1 MKLLRAAIRHFR
13 NLTDVALPLGA
24 GGNLFCGPNGAGKT
38 NLVEALAL
46 TCTGR
51 PLRANPQRLLV
62 QQGFESSYTG
72 LMVESEEL
80 GELRTEVT
88 LPKSGA
94 RSYLLNGQ
102 ASSKADFVTTFPVLV
117 FYEEDLET
125 VRGAASRR
133 RSFINLHLAQ
143 TSRSYYAEL
152 SAYSRALAQRNALL
166 RQFDESASLFEP
178 WEHQLA
184 TAGASIMEFRTRFL
198 EELAPLVIRYS
209 ELLRVGEPVSIEYR
223 PNVKAKGDLAD
234 SLFAALR
241 ESRELDM
248 RLRFSTTGPHRDDL
262 VLKLAGAPMRHFASA
277 GQQRLFALS
286 LKLAAGELL
295 AARRHESPLVVL
307 DEAFAQLDQYRAS
320 ALVEA
325 LSQFDQ
331 WLATAALGSLIPES
345 ASGQA
350 TRFDVH
356 EGEVEASGQA

>member
-1 MKLLRAAIRHFR
+1 
-13 NLTDVALPLGA
+13 LPLGA

-38 NLVEALAL
+38 NFVEALAL

-62 QQGFESSYTG
+62 QQGFETAYTG
-72 LMVESEEL
+72 VMVESEEL
-80 GELRTEVT
+80 GELRAEVT
-88 LPKSGA
+88 LPKAGT

-102 ASSKADFVTTFPVLV
+102 TSSKADFVTTFPVLV

-133 RSFINLHLAQ
+133 RSFLNLHLAQ
-143 TSRSYYAEL
+143 TSRSYYNQL
-152 SAYSRALAQRNALL
+152 SVYSRALAQRNALL
-166 RQFDESASLFEP
+166 RQFDERAALFEP
-178 WEHQLA
+178 WERQLA
-184 TAGASIMEFRTRFL
+184 TTGAMIMEFRMRFL
-198 EELAPLVIRYS
+198 DDLTPLVTRYS
-209 ELLRVGEPVSIEYR
+209 ELLRVGEPVSLEYR
-223 PNVKAKGDLAD
+223 PNVRTKDDLAD
-234 SLFAALR
+234 GILAALR

-248 RLRFSTTGPHRDDL
+248 RLRFSTSGPHRDDL

-277 GQQRLFALS
+277 GQQRLFALA

-295 AARRHESPLVVL
+295 AARRNESPLVVL

-331 WLATAALGSLIPES
+331 WLATVALGSLIPEG
-345 ASGQA
+345 ANAQA
-350 TRFDVH
+350 TRFDVY
-356 EGEVEASGQA
+356 EGQVKASG